1 MTLYIEVT
9 IADVTV
15 KIDRKDLALLREP
28 GWCIGETRKGYP
40 YVMRKLNRKTQYLH
54 RLLVNAPERMEVD
67 HLNHDTLDN
76 RQANLRIVST
86 RANQLN
92 SAKSQRP
99 GVALHKGSWRARIR
113 MPDGK
118 RWEKYFPTQEDAEA
132 WWHERHAERMTSE
145 A

>member
-1 MTLYIEVT
+1 MAPYTEVT
-9 IADVTV
+9 IAGVTV

-28 GWCIGETRKGYP
+28 GWCVGQTYKGYL
-40 YVMRKLNRKTQYLH
+40 YVMRKRNRKTQYFH

-67 HLNHDTLDN
+67 HINHDTLDN
-76 RQANLRIVST
+76 RRSNLRIVTT
-86 RANQLN
+86 RQNQLN
-92 SAKSQRP
+92 SAKAQRP

-118 RWEKYFPTQEDAEA
+118 RPEKYFPTQEAAET
-132 WWHERHAERMTSE
+132 WWYARHAERMAFE